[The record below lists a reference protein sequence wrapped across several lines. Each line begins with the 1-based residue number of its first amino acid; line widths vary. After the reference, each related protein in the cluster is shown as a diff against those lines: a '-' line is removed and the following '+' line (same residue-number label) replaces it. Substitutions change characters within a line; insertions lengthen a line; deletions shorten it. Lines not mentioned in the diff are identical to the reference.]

1 MLLLRLVPVFTC
13 LLGAPFVL
21 NCYSAAAFILFGYYY
36 MVCKI
41 VADGSMITAV
51 DLKFFFPTT
60 VRSYT
65 ITALNNYFLLLLS
78 ANN

>member
-21 NCYSAAAFILFGYYY
+21 NCYSATAFILFGYY

-41 VADGSMITAV
+41 IVDGSMITAV
-51 DLKFFFPTT
+51 DLNFFLPTT

>member
-21 NCYSAAAFILFGYYY
+21 NCYSAAAFILFGYY

-41 VADGSMITAV
+41 IADGSMITAV
-51 DLKFFFPTT
+51 DLEFFF
-60 VRSYT
+60 
-65 ITALNNYFLLLLS
+65 
-78 ANN
+78 ANNCTILYDNCTK

>member
-21 NCYSAAAFILFGYYY
+21 NCYSAAAFILFGYY

-41 VADGSMITAV
+41 IADGSMITAV
-51 DLKFFFPTT
+51 DLKKKF
-60 VRSYT
+60 
-65 ITALNNYFLLLLS
+65 
-78 ANN
+78 